1 MAGSV
6 YISVDMEGVAGV
18 SRLHNTVPGHR
29 TYARGQ
35 ELMTEEANAA
45 VAGAF
50 DAGATHVVV
59 ADSHG
64 PMDNILPALLD
75 PRARLVNG
83 SPRTCGMVHGLHGD
97 FDAALFIG
105 YHAAAGTPGVLSHT
119 FTGFWSELRLNGRAA
134 SEADVN
140 ALYAGRFGVPVKL
153 ITGDDRTCS
162 AGLAGVEAVHRV
174 EVKRYLS
181 YNSADALS
189 PATARAHIRE
199 GAARAVADSSIR
211 PPVVPH
217 DLVVEIDLKLS
228 TSADL
233 IAMIPTAERSS
244 EYTVRIRCATV
255 DEIYDFVSVAGALAA
270 HVVAT
275 QATASP

>member
-1 MAGSV
+1 MTGSI

-18 SRLHNTVPGHR
+18 SRLHNVVPGHR

-35 ELMTEEANAA
+35 ELMTAEANAA

-50 DAGATHVVV
+50 DAGATRVVV

-64 PMDNILPALLD
+64 PMDNILPARLD
-75 PRARLVNG
+75 PRARLING
-83 SPRTCGMVHGLHGD
+83 SPRTCGMVHGLDGD

-105 YHAAAGTPGVLSHT
+105 YHAAAGASGVLSHT
-119 FTGFWSELRLNGRAA
+119 FTGFWTELRLNGRAV

-162 AGLAGVEAVHRV
+162 AGIAGVEGVHRV
-174 EVKRYLS
+174 EVKRHLS
-181 YNSADALS
+181 YTSAEALS
-189 PATARAHIRE
+189 PTTAGARIRE

-211 PPVVPH
+211 PAIVPPA
-217 DLVVEIDLKLS
+217 LEVEIDLKLS
-228 TSADL
+228 ASADL
-233 IAMIPTAERSS
+233 VAMVATAERTS
-244 EYTVRIRCATV
+244 EYTVRIRCADV
-255 DEIYDFVSVAGALAA
+255 EEIYAFIGVAGALAA

-275 QATASP
+275 QASAAP